1 MNKNIRI
8 RVAVQVLGIMF
19 LLFLAAVSLI
29 VPTIR
34 WSWEEMWGDLGHIFI
49 VLIVVIAGGSI
60 RIIRR
65 LRPVEEFRKC
75 LESGEPAD
83 REILDRARHIALIF
97 PVSSALIAWGVF
109 TAGGIWFSIS
119 LQIKFDARLYQSLIM
134 FLMAFSLGGFGAIFC
149 FFSVKK
155 TMEPVVERLIFEDPD
170 FLNLSP
176 PMRLRL
182 RPKLLITFIS
192 LGVLM
197 AMFALFGNT
206 QISDTVRSVV
216 EAPATA
222 QEVIN
227 ATHFVLIWNVAAC
240 LIVAAVIGFLAAGDL
255 SRPLRQITAAAENI
269 ATGEHKQRIPIITE
283 DEIGELAS
291 SINRMSFGLLENLT
305 QTLEKSEKLL
315 ETVRE
320 ASETLRSH
328 SWEVSSIASR
338 QSEGASQQSAS
349 AQEAGSTS
357 MEISQSAKQI
367 AQGTQRFHEL
377 AQQARESC
385 DDGEESLQETISDI
399 RNSNEYAQTASDVI
413 KELATRSGKIQS
425 VVDIIE
431 EISSQI
437 NLLSLNAALEAVDAG
452 VAGRRFKT
460 VAQEVGRLAEKTN
473 ESIYQIRKMV
483 NEIWQYTGRAAD
495 VVNKTSEVSDT
506 GAEKAARLEN
516 SFKTIRETVEGT
528 VAAAK
533 EIELTTNQQSTASD
547 QMVEAISAITDNA
560 RELEESAKQL
570 DKNIENLAVLT
581 DRLGEMASGKI

>member
-1 MNKNIRI
+1 MNKSIRF

-19 LLFLAAVSLI
+19 LLFLAAISLI

-34 WSWEEMWGDLGHIFI
+34 WSWERIWGDIGHIS
-49 VLIVVIAGGSI
+49 IVVVVVIILGAL

-75 LESGEPAD
+75 LETGEPVN
-83 REILDRARHIALIF
+83 RELLDRARHMALIF

-109 TAGGIWFSIS
+109 TAGGIWFSVS
-119 LQIKFDARLYQSLIM
+119 LQIQFDAHLYQSLLM
-134 FLMAFSLGGFGAIFC
+134 FLMAFALGAFGAIFC

-176 PMRLRL
+176 PLRLRL

-206 QISDTVRSVV
+206 QISDTVKAVV
-216 EAPATA
+216 ADPGAA
-222 QEVIN
+222 QKVIG
-227 ATHFVLIWNVAAC
+227 ATHFVLTWNVAAC
-240 LIVAAVIGFLAAGDL
+240 VIVAVVIGFLAAGDL
-255 SRPLRQITAAAENI
+255 SRPLRQISAAAENI
-269 ATGEHKQRIPIITE
+269 ARGEHKQRIPIITE

-305 QTLEKSEKLL
+305 QTIQKSEMLL
-315 ETVRE
+315 DTIRE
-320 ASETLRSH
+320 ASETLRNH
-328 SWEVSSIASR
+328 SWELTSIASR
-338 QSEGASQQSAS
+338 QAEGSAQQSAS

-367 AQGTQRFHEL
+367 AEGARRVHEL
-377 AQQARESC
+377 AEEARKSC
-385 DDGEESLQETISDI
+385 DEGEDSLHETISTI
-399 RNSNEYAQTASDVI
+399 RTSREHAQTASEAI
-413 KELATRSGKIQS
+413 EELGVRSGKIQS

-473 ESIYQIRKMV
+473 EAIGQVRSMI
-483 NEIWQYTGRAAD
+483 NEIWDYTGKAMD
-495 VVNKTSEVSDT
+495 IVNKTSDVSVSS
-506 GAEKAARLEN
+506 AEKASRLEDN
-516 SFKTIRETVEGT
+516 FRIIRETVEGT
-528 VAAAK
+528 VTAAK
-533 EIELTTNQQSTASD
+533 QIELTTNQQSTASD
-547 QMVEAISAITDNA
+547 QMVEAISSITDNA

-570 DKNIENLAVLT
+570 NKNIENLAVLT
-581 DRLGEMASGKI
+581 DRLGEKATGKI